1 MAISLL
7 HSLELNPRYFSEP
20 EKYKPSRWY
29 GLPSDSEVFS
39 AFSIGARACIGRKF
53 ATVEAVAFLTMLLVA
68 TGLEGRTATQGRG
81 DKGSV
86 APSYFRCEAWFVTS
100 CERCTTTV
108 FQEEKGIDN
117 AYSLIGI
124 IGSG

>member
-39 AFSIGARACIGRKF
+39 AFSIGVRACIGRKF
-53 ATVEAVAFLTMLLVA
+53 ATVEAVAFLTMLLRDWKVEP
-68 TGLEGRTATQGRG
+68 LLKEGET
-81 DKGSV
+81 K
-86 APSYFRCEAWFVTS
+86 EAW
-100 CERCTTTV
+100 RHRV
-108 FQEEKGIDN
+108 FDVKLGL
-117 AYSLIGI
+117 SLRVKDVPLRFSRRGKE
-124 IGSG
+124 